1 MHASVDSGDVS
12 EQRIL
17 VTNDD
22 GIESP
27 GFRALYEALEEVGDP
42 VAIAPYSNQSAVGRQ
57 RSFEVD
63 VHEYDLG
70 YAVEGTP
77 VDCVIAGLESLC
89 PDADVV
95 VAGCNLGANLG
106 AHVMG
111 RSGTVSAAVEAAFF
125 GVPAIAVSQ
134 YVSSPADIEWEDV
147 ELDAEDYAGACR
159 AAAYLTEHA
168 PDSGVF
174 ERADYL
180 NVNAPAQVDVDAA
193 AGTTDAADAVDAIA
207 ETDADAD
214 PPEMVVTRPSTLYEM
229 GAEVTEG
236 TIRLK
241 DEIWQR
247 MRSGDLLDDDDTD
260 RQAVVNGKISVSP
273 LTAPHTVEYHDAL
286 DELSAN
292 YGR

>member
-1 MHASVDSGDVS
+1 MS
-12 EQRIL
+12 EPRIL

-27 GFRALYEALEEVGDP
+27 GFRALYEALDEVGDA
-42 VAIAPYSNQSAVGRQ
+42 VAVAPYSNQSAVGRQ

-89 PDADVV
+89 PDADLV
-95 VAGCNLGANLG
+95 VAGCNKGANLG
-106 AHVMG
+106 AYVMG

-134 YVSSPADIEWEDV
+134 YIPTPHDV
-147 ELDAEDYAGACR
+147 EWDEVSLEKEDYAEACR
-159 AAAYLTEHA
+159 AAAYLATEA

-174 ERADYL
+174 EEADLL
-180 NVNAPAQVDVDAA
+180 NVNAPAQSD
-193 AGTTDAADAVDAIA
+193 TDDDGR
-207 ETDADAD
+207 
-214 PPEMVVTRPSTLYEM
+214 PEMVVTEPSKLYAM
-229 GAEVTEG
+229 SAEADGG

-241 DEIWQR
+241 DQVWQR
-247 MRSGDLLDDDDTD
+247 MRTGDLPDADGTD
-260 RQAVVNGKISVSP
+260 RKAVIDGKISVSP
-273 LTAPHTVEYHDAL
+273 LRAPHSVRFHDSL
-286 DELSAN
+286 DELSDAYTN
-292 YGR
+292 